1 MIFYQIYAVLL
12 CHQMSVCDTI
22 IPVRARAGCAP
33 RRFLRDSYWY
43 KGGFP
48 SMPLIVCTIFFILLF
63 SFEGFWFSAR
73 AAKEARRLHR
83 YEEVEHPRYNR
94 TDRYLDSDWA

>member
-1 MIFYQIYAVLL
+1 
-12 CHQMSVCDTI
+12 
-22 IPVRARAGCAP
+22 
-33 RRFLRDSYWY
+33 
-43 KGGFP
+43 
-48 SMPLIVCTIFFILLF
+48 MPLVICTIFFILLF

-73 AAKEARRLHR
+73 AAREARRLRR